1 MSSPIDLLHQTAAR
15 LRQEGKTP
23 SLALFKARLGGQL
36 TAPALFSAYQQWRQQ
51 APTDAGQVMQDIAP
65 VTQPSGNNV
74 EEQLQRI
81 ESKLDSILALL
92 EQQNVSG

>member
-1 MSSPIDLLHQTAAR
+1 MSSTIDLLHQTAAR

-36 TAPALFSAYQQWRQQ
+36 TAPALFSAYQHWRQQ
-51 APTDAGQVMQDIAP
+51 APIDAGQVMPDNAP
-65 VTQPSGNNV
+65 DTPAPGNNI

-92 EQQNVSG
+92 EQRNVSG